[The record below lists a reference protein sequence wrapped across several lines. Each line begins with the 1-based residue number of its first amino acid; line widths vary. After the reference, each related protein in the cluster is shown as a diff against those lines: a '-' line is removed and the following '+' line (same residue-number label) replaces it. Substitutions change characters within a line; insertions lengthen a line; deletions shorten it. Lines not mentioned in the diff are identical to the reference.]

1 MLRRR
6 PAEALAVQAG
16 SVALLAWRL
25 TGLVRD
31 PVAVAT
37 RIAGGG
43 TARGA
48 LPALGEAVR
57 AWSPLLVLGLLHP
70 RTRRASALAFLVPAL
85 RDWAADSGGL
95 DPVRYAGLH
104 AADDLS
110 YGAGVWLGCARERT
124 VGPLVPRVSWRARVW
139 SARSLRENLGSP
151 AAGTAGAHPSRRAL
165 QRSVR

>member
-1 MLRRR
+1 M
-6 PAEALAVQAG
+6 
-16 SVALLAWRL
+16 
-25 TGLVRD
+25 
-31 PVAVAT
+31 AT

-85 RDWAADSGGL
+85 RDWAASPGGL

-110 YGAGVWLGCARERT
+110 YGAGVWLGCAREHT

-139 SARSLRENLGSP
+139 SARSLRENLGGS
-151 AAGTAGAHPSRRAL
+151 AATTAGAHPWRRAL
-165 QRSVR
+165 HRSVR